1 MRVRLEIANQVCSP
15 YTSDANYGTVT
26 DSTLSLFNLLY
37 ESEVHGLII
46 SSSMKS
52 CPLDP
57 TPTKLFIECLD
68 VLLPSIS
75 SIINFSLDSGYFLR
89 A

>member
-1 MRVRLEIANQVCSP
+1 MRVRLEIANQVRSP
-15 YTSDANYGTVT
+15 YISDSNYGTVT
-26 DSTLSLFNLLY
+26 DSTLSLFNLLS

-57 TPTKLFIECLD
+57 ILTKLFIECLD
-68 VLLPSIS
+68 VLLPSITR
-75 SIINFSLDSGYFLR
+75 IINFSLDYGYFLR